1 MRALHTAATGMM
13 AQELNVQVISNNIA
27 NMRTTGY
34 KRQRA
39 EFQDLLY
46 QHVRRVGTQTSDQGN
61 ILPAGIE
68 LGSGVKTVGTPRLMT
83 QGSLVQTGKDYDI
96 AIRGEG
102 FFKILLPD
110 GRTSYTR
117 DGSFE
122 LDAQGRLVTAQGNV
136 VQPGLTIPQNATSI
150 AINAQGQVMVT
161 PPGSTTPTQAG
172 QIQVAVFVNK
182 SGLQGIGDNLF
193 LETPSSGTPQL
204 GTPSTLGF
212 GSLLQSSLEQANVSM
227 VERMAQLTDLTRALE
242 ALQRAVSVQMNDIDG
257 RAIDVLG
264 RR

>member
-46 QHVRRVGTQTSDQGN
+46 EHVRRVGTQTSDQGN
-61 ILPAGIE
+61 QLPAGVE
-68 LGSGVKTVGTPRLMT
+68 LGAGVKTVGTPRLMT

-102 FFKILLPD
+102 FFQITLPD
-110 GRTSYTR
+110 GRTTYTR

-122 LDAQGRLVTAQGNV
+122 LDSQGRIVTAQGNV
-136 VQPGLTIPQNATSI
+136 LNPGLTIPQNAT
-150 AINAQGQVMVT
+150 AITVNAQGQVAAT
-161 PPGSTTPTQAG
+161 IPGTTTPTTVG
-172 QIQVAVFVNK
+172 QIQLAMFVNK
-182 SGLQGIGDNLF
+182 AGLQGIGDNLY
-193 LETPSSGTPQL
+193 LETPSSGAPQV
-204 GTPSTLGF
+204 GSPNQDSF
-212 GSLLQSSLEQANVSM
+212 GNLQQGNLEQANVEAVS
-227 VERMAQLTDLTRALE
+227 EISDLIA
-242 ALQRAVSVQMNDIDG
+242 AQRAYEMNAKVITATDQMLQSTSQML
-257 RAIDVLG
+257 R
-264 RR
+264 

>member
-46 QHVRRVGTQTSDQGN
+46 EHVRRVGTQTSQQGN
-61 ILPAGIE
+61 LLPAGIE

-83 QGSLVQTGKDYDI
+83 QGTPMNTGKEYDI

-102 FFKILLPD
+102 FFPITMPD
-110 GRTSYTR
+110 GRTAYTR
-117 DGSFE
+117 DGSFNV
-122 LDAQGRLVTAQGNV
+122 DGQGRVVTAQGFLIEPAITV
-136 VQPGLTIPQNATSI
+136 PQNASGFTV
-150 AINAQGQVMVT
+150 NAQGQVMVT
-161 PPGSTTPTQAG
+161 PAGTTTPTQIG
-172 QIQVAVFVNK
+172 QIQLAMFINK
-182 SGLQGIGDNLF
+182 TGLQAIGDNLY

-204 GTPSTLGF
+204 GTPSTLNYGN
-212 GSLLQSSLEQANVSM
+212 LMQNALEQANVEAVS
-227 VERMAQLTDLTRALE
+227 EISDLIA
-242 ALQRAVSVQMNDIDG
+242 AQRAYEMNAKVVTAADQMLQSTSG
-257 RAIDVLG
+257 MMR
-264 RR
+264 

>member
-46 QHVRRVGTQTSDQGN
+46 QHVRRVGSQTSDQGN
-61 ILPAGIE
+61 ILPAGVE
-68 LGSGVKTVGTPRLMT
+68 LGSGVKTAGTPRIMT
-83 QGSLVQTGKDYDI
+83 QGNLLPTAKDFDV

-110 GRTSYTR
+110 GRTAYTR

-122 LDAQGRLVTAQGNV
+122 LDAQGRIVTAQGYV
-136 VQPGLTIPQNATSI
+136 LQPGITVPQNAQSVT
-150 AINAQGQVMVT
+150 INQGGQISVALPGQTALTQIGQVEL
-161 PPGSTTPTQAG
+161 A
-172 QIQVAVFVNK
+172 IFVNK
-182 SGLQGIGDNLF
+182 AGLQGMGDNLYV
-193 LETPSSGTPQL
+193 ETPASGTPQN
-204 GTPSTLGF
+204 GNPGVEGF
-212 GSLLQSSLEQANVSM
+212 GNLQQGQLEQANVEAVNEIS
-227 VERMAQLTDLTRALE
+227 DLIA
-242 ALQRAVSVQMNDIDG
+242 AQRAYEMNAKVITAADQMLSATSN
-257 RAIDVLG
+257 LMK
-264 RR
+264 